1 MKKWLGS
8 LAVGLAI
15 LAGCNQ
21 ETIEDPEAENHDV
34 TDLENVEVP
43 DTVFVSDKEDE
54 VISEEE
60 MKESLTTY
68 LDTFGELSNIQFEL
82 MTRMFEESGKEEQDL
97 MKQVNRQLKKND
109 DNFSDYIGEN
119 TLPDGY
125 EVDTLRTYSYVS
137 SSNEFMM
144 EEMEDWTSV
153 FNIPDNVSGREQA
166 EIEAFLE
173 DKGIETIAF
182 TP

>member
-1 MKKWLGS
+1 MKKWLVS
-8 LAVGLAI
+8 LAIGLAI

-21 ETIEDPEAENHDV
+21 ETIEDAEAEGLEIINLEDV
-34 TDLENVEVP
+34 EIP
-43 DTVFVSDKEDE
+43 DTVFESDKEDE
-54 VISEEE
+54 VISEDE

-82 MTRMFEESGKEEQDL
+82 MDRMFEESGREEQDL

-109 DNFSDYIGEN
+109 DNFSDYIGDN
-119 TLPDGY
+119 TLPNGY

-137 SSNEFMM
+137 SSNEFMI

-166 EIEAFLE
+166 KIEAFLE
-173 DKGIETIAF
+173 EKGIETTAF